1 LDCQEKPIWGIP
13 CRGTRIIIGGPKWS
27 QKLFRMDMATFNE
40 LLEMVTPIIK
50 RRDTLMRD
58 SISM

>member
-1 LDCQEKPIWGIP
+1 MLENF
-13 CRGTRIIIGGPKWS
+13 
-27 QKLFRMDMATFNE
+27 LRMDMATFNE

>member
-1 LDCQEKPIWGIP
+1 VQGLSSEDPSDLK
-13 CRGTRIIIGGPKWS
+13 K
-27 QKLFRMDMATFNE
+27 RMDMATFNE

-50 RRDTLMRD
+50 RSDTLMRD

>member
-1 LDCQEKPIWGIP
+1 
-13 CRGTRIIIGGPKWS
+13 
-27 QKLFRMDMATFNE
+27 MDMVTFNE

-58 SISM
+58 SISPAERLALTLRFLATG